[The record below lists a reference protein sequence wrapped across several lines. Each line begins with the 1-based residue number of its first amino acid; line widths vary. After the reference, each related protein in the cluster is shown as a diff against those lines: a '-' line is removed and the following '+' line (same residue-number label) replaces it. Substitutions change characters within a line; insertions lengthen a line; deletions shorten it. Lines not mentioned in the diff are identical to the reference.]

1 MKTITLTVNLYAM
14 RLIFTKGILNCPV
27 ELIKQNQ
34 VVTNQYHYH
43 RFISANNY
51 EINTGTKSRK
61 SDKDCRIA
69 Y

>member
-1 MKTITLTVNLYAM
+1 MKTIILTVNLYAM

-43 RFISANNY
+43 RFISAN
-51 EINTGTKSRK
+51 
-61 SDKDCRIA
+61 
-69 Y
+69 